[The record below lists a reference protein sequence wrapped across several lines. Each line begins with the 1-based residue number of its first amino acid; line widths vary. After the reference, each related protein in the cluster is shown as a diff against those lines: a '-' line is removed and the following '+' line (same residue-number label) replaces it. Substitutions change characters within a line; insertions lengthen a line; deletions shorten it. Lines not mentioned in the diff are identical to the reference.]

1 MKESLM
7 QMIKIVEKTGQAGGN
22 SNLTIVILDFSLRVE
37 LLWQI
42 VKLRLHQE
50 MAEVLWDLEID
61 RAEILAQ

>member
-50 MAEVLWDLEID
+50 MAEVL
-61 RAEILAQ
+61 

>member
-7 QMIKIVEKTGQAGGN
+7 QMIKIVEKTGQAEGN

-50 MAEVLWDLEID
+50 MAEVL
-61 RAEILAQ
+61 